1 MGIQLCNRN
10 FEGRRTMRTFL
21 DYGIT
26 FNPGSSG
33 EIKTICPQCSGQRK
47 KKNYPCL
54 NVNIE
59 KGVWHCWHCDW
70 SGTLR
75 EGVWR
80 EPQYRK
86 PDYQKPRHLLNSP
99 ISEEWKLWLNNR
111 GISEQTM
118 KANQLANG
126 MVYMPQIEAEID
138 AIRFPFIRNG
148 EIINCKYR
156 DKNKNFRMAA
166 GAERLLYGFD
176 DIESECLVWVEGEM
190 DKLSLYEAGLK
201 SCVSV
206 PDGAP
211 SPKTKNYSSKFD
223 YFESSMER
231 LSTVKQHIIA
241 VDNDEP
247 GMKLQS
253 ELVRRLGP
261 EKCALVNWPSDCKDA
276 NEVLCKYGEA
286 VLVETIEQAKP
297 VPIEGLFNVTD
308 AYEDVVNLYQ
318 NGVVGGAYIGWE
330 NMRDLY
336 SVRPGDFTV
345 ITGIP
350 GHGKSEWTDAVMVN
364 LAKLHGWRFAVF
376 SPENQPISLHIKKLA
391 EKWISKPFFKGI
403 RPRMTLPELNQATE
417 ELNKYFDFV
426 LPESPTLDALF
437 KLIRV
442 EVLRRGINGALLDPW
457 NELEHSRPSHQSET
471 EYISDS
477 LRKMRQFARQ
487 NNIALWVIAH
497 PTKMQR
503 IEKGSTVY
511 EVPTPYDIA
520 GSANWRN
527 KADNC
532 VTVYRAND
540 CVEVYIQ
547 KIRVKEIGRI
557 GVAKFSY
564 DIETG
569 EYTPIRDCF

>member
-1 MGIQLCNRN
+1 MK
-10 FEGRRTMRTFL
+10 TFL

-26 FNPGSSG
+26 FNAGATG
-33 EIKTICPQCSGQRK
+33 EIKVVCPQCSGQRK

-54 NVNIE
+54 NVNVE

-86 PDYQKPRHLLNSP
+86 PNYQRPKPR
-99 ISEEWKLWLNNR
+99 EEPKVSVAWRAWLNRR
-111 GISEQTM
+111 GISDKTIQENALYSDTI
-118 KANQLANG
+118 
-126 MVYMPQIEAEID
+126 YMPQVESEVD
-138 AIRFPFIRNG
+138 AICFPFVRGG
-148 EIINCKYR
+148 EAINCKYR
-156 DKNKNFRMAA
+156 DVHKNFRMVA
-166 GAERLLYGFD
+166 GAERILFGIDHIDNEAL
-176 DIESECLVWVEGEM
+176 IWVEGEM

-211 SPKTKNYSSKFD
+211 APNTKNYSSKFD
-223 YFESSMER
+223 YFEAITER
-231 LSTVKQHIIA
+231 LLAVKHHIIA

-247 GMKLQS
+247 GMRLQS

-261 EKCALVNWPSDCKDA
+261 EKCSLVSWPTDCKDA
-276 NEVLCKYGEA
+276 NDVLNKYGEA
-286 VLVETIEQAKP
+286 ILVEAIEQAKP
-297 VPIEGLFNVTD
+297 VPVQGLFSVTD
-308 AYEDVVNLYQ
+308 AYNDIIDLYQ
-318 NGVVGGAYIGWE
+318 NGVVGGNFIGWN
-330 NMRDLY
+330 NMRGLY

-350 GHGKSEWTDAVMVN
+350 GHGKSEWTDAMMVN

-391 EKWISKPFFKGI
+391 EKWIGKPFFEKLND
-403 RPRMTLPELNQATE
+403 RMTIQQVNQAIE
-417 ELNKYFDFV
+417 ALNKYFDFV
-426 LPESPTLDALF
+426 LPEAPTLDAVLD
-437 KLIRV
+437 LIRIA
-442 EVLRRGINGALLDPW
+442 VLRRGINGALIDPW
-457 NELEHSRPSHQSET
+457 NELEHSRPAAQSET

-503 IEKGSTVY
+503 MEKGSPIY

-532 VTVYRAND
+532 ITVYRTNE
-540 CVEVYIQ
+540 CVEVYVQ

-557 GVAKFSY
+557 GMAKFKY
-564 DIETG
+564 CLATG
-569 EYTPIRDCF
+569 EYFPIMEHF